1 MLSRIWQVFHSTVAA
16 FFGVQTDENRKKDF
30 QMGSPLP
37 YIAMG
42 IVLAIVLVASLMFL
56 VGQVLS

>member
-1 MLSRIWQVFHSTVAA
+1 MLSRIWQVFHSTFAA
-16 FFGVQTDENRKKDF
+16 FFGVQTDKNRKKDF
-30 QMGSPLP
+30 QTGSPLP